1 VFLRTFLI
9 VSLVLCPI
17 SFGLF
22 FGDNVIPKKLHIVWI
37 GDESK
42 RPDNCIN
49 TWIKM
54 NPDYVVKVWGNDD
67 LYGHSW
73 INGRHMTE
81 YWDRELCGV
90 ADMMRWEILYD
101 EGGIALDADCI
112 CKRPLED
119 WLLEASVFAG
129 WESELD
135 RFGLIANST
144 VGAEPG
150 NPFIGQI
157 IQDIKDDKPDHRMAW
172 EFCGPVR
179 ITQTWLD
186 HAYTGI
192 TIHPSHYFLPRHFAG
207 SCYTGKG
214 IVFADQMWGST
225 RSIYNQLHEQ
235 AVEERE

>member
-1 VFLRTFLI
+1 MI
-9 VSLVLCPI
+9 VSLVLCP
-17 SFGLF
+17 SNFGLF
-22 FGDNVIPKKLHIVWI
+22 FGDNVIPKKLHIVWV

-49 TWIKM
+49 TWIAK

-67 LYGHSW
+67 LYSHSW
-73 INGRHMTE
+73 INGRHMNVF
-81 YWDRELCGV
+81 WNRELCGV

-101 EGGIALDADCI
+101 EGGIAIDADSI

-129 WESELD
+129 WESELG
-135 RFGLIANST
+135 GLGVIANGT
-144 VGAEPG
+144 VGAEPN

-157 IQDIKDDKPDHRMAW
+157 IQDIKDDEPDHRMAW
-172 EFCGPVR
+172 EFSGPAR
-179 ITQTWLD
+179 ITKTWINNG
-186 HAYTGI
+186 YSGI

-207 SCYTGKG
+207 TFYTGNG

-225 RSIYNQLHEQ
+225 RSLYNNLHEQ
-235 AVEERE
+235 AIEERE